1 MAASHQD
8 LYVVYL
14 RSASEIGRPDG
25 VECPVMACSSYGE
38 ARRLQRMLQ
47 HADQETVIRFQ
58 GDTGGGD

>member
-14 RSASEIGRPDG
+14 RSATETTRPDG
-25 VECPVMACSSYGE
+25 AECPVMVCTSYGE
-38 ARRLQRMLQ
+38 ARRLQRLLQ
-47 HADQETVIRFQ
+47 HGEQECVIRFQ